1 MLKKNYGTP
10 FFLASLFFSTLSC
23 FAVEPKNKTASSLDS
38 KNEAPSSIARY
49 LQLFKDHPETLGPLG
64 KWRDGEIE
72 ITMNPEQI
80 RKIENQMRLRLI
92 SKGVQE
98 KDAEKWSSVGI
109 IAEDS
114 YWMWVRDAVIFP
126 SGVYGTYDRLMWKNA
141 LNGFPTVAILP
152 LLSTKKVV
160 VNISYKHATRSWEIE
175 LPRGQKKPGES
186 IEKAAAR
193 GLKEE
198 TGYQIN
204 KFTQLGTIAPDS
216 GTLMSVVPVL
226 CGEVSHSG
234 ESWRKYSKAILQNP
248 AFSKEDLKEGFA
260 KGYIEHPIN
269 GAIVKVNC
277 RDSFLTFAILQAE
290 MKGFL

>member
-1 MLKKNYGTP
+1 MLRNP
-10 FFLASLFFSTLSC
+10 FFFAALLFSSLYCHAESD
-23 FAVEPKNKTASSLDS
+23 KNK
-38 KNEAPSSIARY
+38 APPSPSPKVLRY
-49 LQLFKDHPETLGPLG
+49 LQLFKEHPETLGPLG

-72 ITMNPEQI
+72 ITVNPEQI

-92 SKGVQE
+92 SKGIQE
-98 KDAEKWSSVGI
+98 EDAEKWSSVGI
-109 IAEDS
+109 VAEDN

-126 SGVYGTYDRLMWKNA
+126 SGVYGTYDRLMWKSG
-141 LNGFPTVAILP
+141 LNGFPMVAVLP

-160 VNISYKHATRSWEIE
+160 VNISYRHATRSWEIE
-175 LPRGQKKPGES
+175 LPRGQKKVGES

-204 KFTQLGTIAPDS
+204 KFSQLGTIAPDS
-216 GTLMSVVPVL
+216 ATIMSVVPVL

-234 ESWRKYSKAILQNP
+234 ESWRKYSEAIHQNP
-248 AFSKEDLKEGFA
+248 AFTKDELKQGFA
-260 KGYIEHPIN
+260 KGYIELPIN
-269 GAIVKVNC
+269 GEIVKVNC

>member
-1 MLKKNYGTP
+1 MLGRTHFISY
-10 FFLASLFFSTLSC
+10 FFALLLFSSFYC
-23 FAVEPKNKTASSLDS
+23 FAESGS
-38 KNEAPSSIARY
+38 KELPAPIARY
-49 LQLFKDHPETLGPLG
+49 LQLFKEHPESLGPLG
-64 KWRDGEIE
+64 KWRSGEIE
-72 ITMNPEQI
+72 ITVNPEQI
-80 RKIENQMRLRLI
+80 RKIENQVRLRLI
-92 SKGVQE
+92 SKGIQE
-98 KDAEKWSSVGI
+98 SDAEKWSSVGI
-109 IAEDS
+109 VAEDN

-126 SGVYGTYDRLMWKNA
+126 SGVYGTYDRLMWKA
-141 LNGFPTVAILP
+141 GLNGFPTVAVLP

-160 VNISYKHATRSWEIE
+160 VNVSYKHATRSWEIE
-175 LPRGQKKPGES
+175 LPRGQKKSGES

-216 GTLMSVVPVL
+216 ATLTSVIPVL

-248 AFSKEDLKEGFA
+248 AFSKNELKEGFA
-260 KGYIEHPIN
+260 KGYIEMPIN
-269 GAIVKVNC
+269 GEIVKVNC